1 MPLVNSSDAT
11 PADLAG
17 FTVDYL
23 REELAR
29 RNLDATG
36 SKEKIISRLIA
47 DIAQNR
53 STTPPLPSPDSAAS
67 TQRCNAAPL
76 PPSLDAAQTTELLTG
91 LLQQLLHVSQRAA
104 APVQVTTLP
113 DLSAS
118 LPTYS
123 GDGSI
128 SASHWV
134 EELERT
140 RNLAS
145 WEPSTLLAVA
155 LGKLRGAA
163 ADWKAVIGRQCPTWE
178 TFRQAFLDQFSAK
191 QTLLQRQQAVTCRVQ
206 AHGENLVSYSLTKF
220 KLISGCPVTLTD
232 PQRIEYAL
240 QGIADVHL
248 ATTIAAQRP
257 ETVAAYMDILGS
269 HLPVPQQQELTT
281 QRQNTLKYSLMERMT
296 WAYTKVSNM
305 QLTFFLT
312 PCHTVDLPTGTQL
325 QTIVFLRPRQ
335 AHSFAKASFFQP

>member
-1 MPLVNSSDAT
+1 MPLVNWSEAT

-29 RNLDATG
+29 RNFDATW
-36 SKEKIISRLIA
+36 SKEKIISRIIA

-53 STTPPLPSPDSAAS
+53 PTTPPLPSPDSAAS
-67 TQRCNAAPL
+67 TQHSDVMPL
-76 PPSLDAAQTTELLTG
+76 LPSLDAAQTTELLTG
-91 LLQQLLHVSQRAA
+91 LLQQLRHVLQRAA

-163 ADWKAVIGRQCPTWE
+163 ADWKTGRQCPTWE

-191 QTLLQRQQAVTCRVQ
+191 QTLLQGQQAVTCCVL
-206 AHGENLVSYSLTKF
+206 AHGENLVSYSLAKF

-232 PQRIEYAL
+232 HQRIEYAL
-240 QGIADVHL
+240 QGIADANL

-257 ETVAAYMDILGS
+257 ETVAAYMDIVTQLDQTLS
-269 HLPVPQQQELTT
+269 HL
-281 QRQNTLKYSLMERMT
+281 SL
-296 WAYTKVSNM
+296 
-305 QLTFFLT
+305 
-312 PCHTVDLPTGTQL
+312 
-325 QTIVFLRPRQ
+325 
-335 AHSFAKASFFQP
+335 

>member
-1 MPLVNSSDAT
+1 MPLVNWSDAT
-11 PADLAG
+11 PANLPG

-23 REELAR
+23 REKLAR

-36 SKEKIISRLIA
+36 SKEEIISRLIA
-47 DIAQNR
+47 DNAQNR
-53 STTPPLPSPDSAAS
+53 PTAPPLPSPDSAAS

-76 PPSLDAAQTTELLTG
+76 LPSLDAAQTTELLTG
-91 LLQQLLHVSQRAA
+91 LLQQLLHVSQHAA

-113 DLSAS
+113 DLSTS

-145 WEPSTLLAVA
+145 WEPSTLLAVV

-178 TFRQAFLDQFSAK
+178 TFREAFLDQFSAK
-191 QTLLQRQQAVTCRVQ
+191 QTLLQWQQAVTCRVQ
-206 AHGENLVSYSLTKF
+206 AHGENLVSYSLAKF

-232 PQRIEYAL
+232 PQRIEYAR
-240 QGIADVHL
+240 QGIADVNL

-257 ETVAAYMDILGS
+257 ETVAAYMDIVTQLDQTLS
-269 HLPVPQQQELTT
+269 HS
-281 QRQNTLKYSLMERMT
+281 SLRAPRT
-296 WAYTKVSNM
+296 GYPSAK
-305 QLTFFLT
+305 
-312 PCHTVDLPTGTQL
+312 LPT
-325 QTIVFLRPRQ
+325 PSPQ
-335 AHSFAKASFFQP
+335 APPLGGAVSPPLFETANPEQATYGAVSWMQ

>member
-1 MPLVNSSDAT
+1 MPLVNWSDAT

-36 SKEKIISRLIA
+36 SKEEIISRLIA

-53 STTPPLPSPDSAAS
+53 PTTPPLPSPDSAAS

-76 PPSLDAAQTTELLTG
+76 PPSLNAAQTTELLTG

-145 WEPSTLLAVA
+145 FPSGGNELSQPPVSP
-155 LGKLRGAA
+155 G
-163 ADWKAVIGRQCPTWE
+163 P
-178 TFRQAFLDQFSAK
+178 AFLPPAVPLSRPHR
-191 QTLLQRQQAVTCRVQ
+191 QRRPP
-206 AHGENLVSYSLTKF
+206 ERLKDYSL
-220 KLISGCPVTLTD
+220 S
-232 PQRIEYAL
+232 Q
-240 QGIADVHL
+240 
-248 ATTIAAQRP
+248 
-257 ETVAAYMDILGS
+257 
-269 HLPVPQQQELTT
+269 
-281 QRQNTLKYSLMERMT
+281 
-296 WAYTKVSNM
+296 
-305 QLTFFLT
+305 
-312 PCHTVDLPTGTQL
+312 
-325 QTIVFLRPRQ
+325 
-335 AHSFAKASFFQP
+335 

>member
-1 MPLVNSSDAT
+1 MPLVNWSDAT

-36 SKEKIISRLIA
+36 SKEEIISRLIA

-53 STTPPLPSPDSAAS
+53 PTTPPLPSPDSAAS

-76 PPSLDAAQTTELLTG
+76 LPSLDAAQTSELLTG

-191 QTLLQRQQAVTCRVQ
+191 QTLLQWQQAVTCRVQ
-206 AHGENLVSYSLTKF
+206 AHGENLVSYSMAKF

-240 QGIADVHL
+240 QGIADVNL

-257 ETVAAYMDILGS
+257 EQS
-269 HLPVPQQQELTT
+269 
-281 QRQNTLKYSLMERMT
+281 QRIWTL
-296 WAYTKVSNM
+296 
-305 QLTFFLT
+305 
-312 PCHTVDLPTGTQL
+312 
-325 QTIVFLRPRQ
+325 
-335 AHSFAKASFFQP
+335 

>member
-1 MPLVNSSDAT
+1 MPLVNWSDAT

-36 SKEKIISRLIA
+36 SKEEII
-47 DIAQNR
+47 N
-53 STTPPLPSPDSAAS
+53 SAAS

-76 PPSLDAAQTTELLTG
+76 PPSPNTAQTTELLTG

-123 GDGSI
+123 GEGSI

-155 LGKLRGAA
+155 LAKLRGAA

-191 QTLLQRQQAVTCRVQ
+191 QTLLQWQQAVTCRVQ
-206 AHGENLVSYSLTKF
+206 AHGENLVSYSLAKF
-220 KLISGCPVTLTD
+220 KLISGCPVTLT
-232 PQRIEYAL
+232 EEAL
-240 QGIADVHL
+240 TSRFA
-248 ATTIAAQRP
+248 
-257 ETVAAYMDILGS
+257 
-269 HLPVPQQQELTT
+269 VPCFLVCSALNTQE
-281 QRQNTLKYSLMERMT
+281 S
-296 WAYTKVSNM
+296 S
-305 QLTFFLT
+305 T
-312 PCHTVDLPTGTQL
+312 PFD
-325 QTIVFLRPRQ
+325 
-335 AHSFAKASFFQP
+335 S